1 MAGASRHLDLLE
13 IARRVRAAVERDDTG
28 GLHAELTRLRAAV
41 LDHVHA
47 ERPEL
52 GALPDP
58 AASIAFDGQ
67 QRLLRLLT
75 DVLFSP
81 ADGVAG
87 DACNCLLRAAAID
100 LALRRQVRLEAALLR
115 RYPPGWPQISSR

>member
-1 MAGASRHLDLLE
+1 MAGAASHLDLVG
-13 IARRVRAAVERDDTG
+13 IARRVHAAVERDDTE

-75 DVLFSP
+75 DVLFAP
-81 ADGVAG
+81 ADG
-87 DACNCLLRAAAID
+87 DPCTCLVRAAEID
-100 LALRRQVRLEAALLR
+100 RALRRQARLEAALLR
-115 RYPPGWPQISSR
+115 RHPHARLAPDEF